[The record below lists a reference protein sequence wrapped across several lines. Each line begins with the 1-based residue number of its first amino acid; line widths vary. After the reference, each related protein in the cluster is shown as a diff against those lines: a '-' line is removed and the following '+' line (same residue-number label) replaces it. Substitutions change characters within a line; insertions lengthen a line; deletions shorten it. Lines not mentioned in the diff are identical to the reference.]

1 MIGCADGGM
10 RLIPIRDGSYF
21 TSDLSLWP
29 SVNNK
34 SSPGLS
40 CISISF
46 VPEIMPAEAGGGK
59 CICCTGAE
67 DGSIALFELKKAIR
81 NI

>member
-1 MIGCADGGM
+1 M

-40 CISISF
+40 SISISF
-46 VPEIMPAEAGGGK
+46 VPTMDGSGGK
-59 CICCTGAE
+59 CVCCTGGE
-67 DGSIALFELKKAIR
+67 DGSVALFELKKAAR
-81 NI
+81 